1 MAERQLVSGDGQCL
15 AEHIDASLVVVGLDL
30 EPFGLPFLMCDV
42 AQAFFECG
50 DFAKPLHP
58 ASFG

>member
-42 AQAFFECG
+42 A
-50 DFAKPLHP
+50 
-58 ASFG
+58 